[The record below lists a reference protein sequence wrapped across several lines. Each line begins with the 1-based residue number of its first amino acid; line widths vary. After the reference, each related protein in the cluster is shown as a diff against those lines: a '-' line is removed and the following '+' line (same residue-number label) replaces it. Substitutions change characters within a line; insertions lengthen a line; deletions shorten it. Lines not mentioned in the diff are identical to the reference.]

1 MEVSAVEVK
10 DYFEDLKKVVLA
22 RQSYWEE
29 IDPRPHAVGVLM
41 RIDRLSW
48 YEELLPKIEET
59 IEMLEDIKDKRN
71 YIE

>member
-10 DYFEDLKKVVLA
+10 DYFDNLKKTILD

-41 RIDRLSW
+41 GRKRLSW
-48 YEELLPKIEET
+48 YEEILPKIEET

>member
-10 DYFEDLKKVVLA
+10 EYFEDLKKVVLD

-48 YEELLPKIEET
+48 YEEILPKIEKT
-59 IEMLEDIKDKRN
+59 IELLEDIKDKTD

>member
-10 DYFEDLKKVVLA
+10 EYFEDLKKVVLD

-29 IDPRPHAVGVLM
+29 IDPRPHAVGVLK

-48 YEELLPKIEET
+48 YEEILPKIEKT
-59 IEMLEDIKDKRN
+59 IELLEDIKDKTD

>member
-1 MEVSAVEVK
+1 MQLKLKSILRI
-10 DYFEDLKKVVLA
+10 LKKVVLD

-29 IDPRPHAVGVLM
+29 IDPRPHAVGVLI
-41 RIDRLSW
+41 RRKRLSW
-48 YEELLPKIEET
+48 YEEIIPKIEET

>member
-10 DYFEDLKKVVLA
+10 EYFVDLKKVVLE

-29 IDPRPHAVGVLM
+29 IDPRPHAVGVLI
-41 RIDRLSW
+41 RRKRLSW
-48 YEELLPKIEET
+48 YEEILPKIEET
-59 IEMLEDIKDKRN
+59 IEDIKDKRN

>member
-10 DYFEDLKKVVLA
+10 EYFEDLKKVVLD

-48 YEELLPKIEET
+48 YEEILPKIEET
-59 IEMLEDIKDKRN
+59 IEMLEDIKGKTD

>member
-1 MEVSAVEVK
+1 M
-10 DYFEDLKKVVLA
+10 D

-29 IDPRPHAVGVLM
+29 VDPRPHAVGVLI
-41 RIDRLSW
+41 RRKRLSW
-48 YEELLPKIEET
+48 YEEILPKIEET

>member
-10 DYFEDLKKVVLA
+10 EYFEGLKKVVLD

-48 YEELLPKIEET
+48 YEEILPKIEET
-59 IEMLEDIKDKRN
+59 IEMLGDIKDKIN

>member
-10 DYFEDLKKVVLA
+10 DYFDNLKKTILD

-41 RIDRLSW
+41 RKKRLSW
-48 YEELLPKIEET
+48 YEEILPKIEET